1 MTINKWAKVKQAW
14 ELWSVNVA
22 LATSTWNDVAVT
34 YWHQVYHQS
43 EESYQ
48 QWRRSGM
55 ADRFAY
61 EKRYLYGLKAP
72 VPATC
77 DSVEAL
83 LRHELLAHL
92 PERLSRKAGVLGCTS
107 SPTILFMCW
116 RTQLGSTLSMSCT
129 LCQPSYP
136 PACSSLLRGSRI
148 GWMTKLVVADE
159 VSAHI
164 EPKRTMAV

>member
-1 MTINKWAKVKQAW
+1 M
-14 ELWSVNVA
+14 
-22 LATSTWNDVAVT
+22 STWNDVAVT

-48 QWRRSGM
+48 DWRRSGM

-61 EKRYLYGLKAP
+61 EQRYLYGRKAL

-92 PERLSRKAGVLGCTS
+92 PEWLSRKGVLGCTS

-116 RTQLGSTLSMSCT
+116 KEILPQ
-129 LCQPSYP
+129 
-136 PACSSLLRGSRI
+136 
-148 GWMTKLVVADE
+148 
-159 VSAHI
+159 
-164 EPKRTMAV
+164 